1 MYYLEVN
8 TVRQSLNMLRIIDKG
23 RINKNKGMKKG
34 TFGYGKSIVAL

>member
-23 RINKNKGMKKG
+23 RINKGMKKG